1 MNPQY
6 VLCVLRDRW
15 MIVLLVLALSMA
27 VAAAAWHWLPKRY
40 AVETTV
46 LVDVHSPDPAA
57 VLLPSTFNP
66 GTLATQ
72 AEVIKSD
79 RVARKVVRMLGLDDS
94 PAIRRMWVD
103 DTDGK
108 GKLND
113 WTANLLQKGLH
124 VEPSRESNVITISFR
139 GGDPAFVTTVANA
152 YAEAYIEAS
161 VELKVEPARQYA
173 AWFADQAKLMRENV
187 ERAQSRLSEYQ
198 RAKGIVVTDEAMD
211 YEMAKL
217 SELSARLTAV
227 QGEARDTRSK
237 QGEGSKGRD
246 TLPEVMQNP
255 VVQQLRSDI
264 IQREAKLKETAAN
277 LGTKHPQYRRMALEL
292 EELKARLRTEIGR
305 VVRGYSAS
313 TDVSTTKE
321 ADLVR
326 AIETQ
331 KQKLLAMKNERD
343 QIAVFARDVD
353 TAKRAY
359 DAVTNRYNQANLESQ
374 VTRANVSV
382 LAPAI
387 EPLEPS
393 FPKPLPKMLLLA
405 AGLGLFLGGAAALG
419 LEMLDRRVRS
429 AHDLEEMLQ
438 LPVLAVIERR
448 SRPGR
453 LVFRSRALPA
463 PAR

>member
-6 VLCVLRDRW
+6 VLLILRDRW
-15 MIVLLVLALSMA
+15 KIVLLVLLLSI
-27 VAAAAWHWLPKRY
+27 AAGGAASYFLPKRY
-40 AVETTV
+40 VAETTV
-46 LVDVHSPDPAA
+46 LVDIKSPDPAA
-57 VLLPSTFNP
+57 VLLPSTVNM

-72 AEVIKSD
+72 AEIIKSD

-94 PAIRRMWVD
+94 PAIKRMWID
-103 DTDGK
+103 DTKGR
-108 GKLND
+108 GKLSD
-113 WTANLLQKGLH
+113 WTASLLQKG
-124 VEPSRESNVITISFR
+124 VRVDPSRESSVITIAFQ
-139 GGDPAFVTTVANA
+139 GGDPAFVATVANA

-173 AWFADQAKLMRENV
+173 AWFADQAKLMRESV
-187 ERAQSRLSEYQ
+187 ERAQNRLSEFQ
-198 RAKGIVVTDEAMD
+198 REKGIVATDEAMD
-211 YEMAKL
+211 YELAKL
-217 SELSARLTAV
+217 NELSGRLTAV
-227 QGEARDTRSK
+227 QGEARDSRSR
-237 QGEGSKGRD
+237 QREGSRGRD

-255 VVQQLRSDI
+255 MVQELRREI
-264 IQREAKLKETAAN
+264 IGREAKLKEMAAN
-277 LGTKHPQYRRMALEL
+277 LGTQHPQYRRAALEL
-292 EELKARLRTEIGR
+292 EELKIRLRTETAR
-305 VVRGYSAS
+305 VLRSFTAT
-313 TDVSTTKE
+313 TDVSASKAAE
-321 ADLVR
+321 LAS
-326 AIETQ
+326 AIEAQ
-331 KQKLLAMKNERD
+331 KKKLLDMKKERD
-343 QIAVFARDVD
+343 QIAVLARDVE

-387 EPLEPS
+387 EPLEPV
-393 FPKPLPKMLLLA
+393 FPKPLAKMLLMA

-419 LEMLDRRVRS
+419 LEMIDRRIRS

-463 PAR
+463 PVR